1 MALPALPL
9 SLQMEEQLLAAE
21 ARMEELSH
29 ECGRSLAAERR
40 ADQAEVRALSPPI
53 VRVGFPTISLAPRL
67 PSILATEGESP
78 SA

>member
-1 MALPALPL
+1 
-9 SLQMEEQLLAAE
+9 
-21 ARMEELSH
+21 MEELSH